1 MLMYFVGHEF
11 RRDTAEIA
19 CFCFTMSEVSAR
31 EGLNNWAWIKPHWRL
46 QPSGGFSTYMSGPW
60 AEMTWKLGS
69 DSSTNQSPTHGLSK
83 WLEHGGRWVVRLLRW
98 WLWAYECTFQQKRRK
113 PHGLLRPSLGNHIV
127 SLLRILLLNPVRKPP
142 RFKWRTIPWPG
153 GGSKNSSHALKQPK
167 EEWFSSHKA
176 LLQVLWIRLRLVTPC
191 FPGDSI
197 LCAFSSSHSTCGK
210 SFPYMRT
217 EGEELNFAEFWL
229 ITCVILT
236 PTKFMLALTMPNPCW
251 E

>member
-1 MLMYFVGHEF
+1 MKWHSLNGPAFLIFPESRKMGGIKQYFIMLMYFVGHEF

-60 AEMTWKLGS
+60 AEMTWKFGS

-98 WLWAYECTFQQKRRK
+98 WLWAYECTFQPKRRK
-113 PHGLLRPSLGNHIV
+113 THGLLRPSLGNHRV
-127 SLLRILLLNPVRKPP
+127 SLLLILLLNPVRKPP

-167 EEWFSSHKA
+167 EEWFSS
-176 LLQVLWIRLRLVTPC
+176 QSLVT
-191 FPGDSI
+191 SI
-197 LCAFSSSHSTCGK
+197 VDKAEIGYSLLPWGLYLMRIQFFS
-210 SFPYMRT
+210 
-217 EGEELNFAEFWL
+217 LNMW
-229 ITCVILT
+229 
-236 PTKFMLALTMPNPCW
+236 
-251 E
+251 